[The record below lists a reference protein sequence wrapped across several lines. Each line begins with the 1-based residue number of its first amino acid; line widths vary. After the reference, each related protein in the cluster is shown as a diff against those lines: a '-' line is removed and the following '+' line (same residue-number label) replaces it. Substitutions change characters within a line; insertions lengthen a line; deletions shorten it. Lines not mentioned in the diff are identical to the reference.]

1 MNLGY
6 MRTTLRGLLNEPESP
21 GFWTDSQ
28 LNTYLSM
35 GANRVNTIIVAT
47 RQEWFTV
54 SVTFNTQVYVPNVV
68 PNTYAV
74 PSDLMEIRRLELIQ
88 DTSIPETSIVKLDE
102 LKFPRTEAGGDWLFT
117 APGQPV
123 RYIFTGQAIRLLPPP
138 DSIYTM
144 RLFYTQRPLDITVD
158 TAVPTT
164 PVDFHDMIIFY
175 AGMLAKRQNED
186 DIEAGPLTE
195 GNNFASLFK
204 NRKAELVEVVTS
216 RGGEDSKAVE
226 AYLEG
231 VI

>member
-1 MNLGY
+1 MNLGF
-6 MRTTLRGLLNEPESP
+6 MRTTLRSLLNEPESP

-35 GANRVNTIIVAT
+35 GANRVNTIIVAM
-47 RQEWFTV
+47 RQEWFTIDV
-54 SVTFNTQVYVPNVV
+54 KFNTQVYVPNSVS
-68 PNTYAV
+68 NSYSV
-74 PSDLMEIRRLELIQ
+74 PSDLMEIRRVELLQ
-88 DTSIPETSIVKLDE
+88 DPSTPETTIVKLDE

-123 RYIFTGQAIRLLPPP
+123 RYIFKGQAIALWPPP
-138 DSIYTM
+138 DAVYTI

-158 TAVPTT
+158 TAIPTT

-186 DIEAGPLTE
+186 DVDCGPMAE
-195 GNNFASLFK
+195 GNSFACLFK
-204 NRKAELVEVVTS
+204 TRKAELMEVFT
-216 RGGEDSKAVE
+216 RTGGEDSRAVE